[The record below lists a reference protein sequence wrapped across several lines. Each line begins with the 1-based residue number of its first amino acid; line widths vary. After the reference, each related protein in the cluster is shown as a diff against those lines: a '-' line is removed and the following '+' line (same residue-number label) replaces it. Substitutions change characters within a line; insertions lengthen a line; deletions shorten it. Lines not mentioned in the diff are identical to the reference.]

1 MLKSANKTETN
12 IYTLEVSISGED
24 FKAAILKAYNKQK
37 GNIAIPGFRKGK
49 VPLHMIER
57 YYGKGVFYEDA
68 LDILYPDVVSDA
80 IKEAGI
86 EAVAAPHDLDVS
98 KIDEDGVEMSMKV
111 TVKPEIEVSEYKG
124 LKAVKADTTVS
135 AAEVKKQLQDLQ
147 ERNAR
152 VITVEDRAVKK
163 DDIAVIDFEGFVD
176 GVAFD
181 GGKGEDFELTIGSGQ
196 FIPGFEDQIIGHN
209 TGDEFDV
216 NVKFPK
222 EYTPELAD
230 KDAVFKVK
238 VKEIKAKELPELD
251 DEFAK
256 DVSEDADTLAALK
269 KSIKAE
275 LGEGKKAQAD
285 KDFESALLEQLADG
299 VKGKIPEVMYDNKVE
314 DDINNFSQRLASQ
327 GMDIDTY
334 LKYTGM
340 DMNKLKESF
349 RDGAV
354 KQVKLMLAIEKI
366 AKLEN
371 IEASDEEV
379 ENKYKEMADLYKIE
393 VEKIKGFV
401 PAEDVKTDIING
413 KAVQLV
419 VDNAVAE
426 APEKPAKKTAA
437 KKTTKKSEAAEAK
450 KEESAE

>member
-256 DVSEDADTLAALK
+256 DVSEYDTLEELKKANRERLEAYAKAGSESQMKDAALGK
-269 KSIKAE
+269 VVEANEVDVPGTMVEDEMDRMCQE
-275 LGEGKKAQAD
+275 LDQQLRYQGM
-285 KDFESALLEQLADG
+285 SLEQYLQFTGKDMAAFRNELRPDAERQVKTRIILMGIVEAEGIKVSQEEMEEELKVMAAQYQTTAD
-299 VKGKIPEVMYDNKVE
+299 
-314 DDINNFSQRLASQ
+314 
-327 GMDIDTY
+327 
-334 LKYTGM
+334 
-340 DMNKLKESF
+340 KLKEMIGVENLTF
-349 RDGAV
+349 LMKDL
-354 KQVKLMLAIEKI
+354 QVKKAIELI
-366 AKLEN
+366 FE
-371 IEASDEEV
+371 
-379 ENKYKEMADLYKIE
+379 
-393 VEKIKGFV
+393 
-401 PAEDVKTDIING
+401 
-413 KAVQLV
+413 
-419 VDNAVAE
+419 NAVI
-426 APEKPAKKTAA
+426 K
-437 KKTTKKSEAAEAK
+437 
-450 KEESAE
+450 